1 MSNKTRLILQCSTKR
16 HMRLHE
22 APKVAALAL
31 AIFSDV
37 LQIKPTLLVSQHR
50 NQQGQVQPRSL
61 PCAVSH
67 AVLQYTLPTEM
78 SLDLSAI
85 KANLHVQ

>member
-1 MSNKTRLILQCSTKR
+1 
-16 HMRLHE
+16 MRIDETLT
-22 APKVAALAL
+22 VAALAL

-37 LQIKPTLLVSQHR
+37 LQIKPTLLVSQHQ
-50 NQQGQVQPRSL
+50 NQQGQVQPLSL

-78 SLDLSAI
+78 SLNLSTI